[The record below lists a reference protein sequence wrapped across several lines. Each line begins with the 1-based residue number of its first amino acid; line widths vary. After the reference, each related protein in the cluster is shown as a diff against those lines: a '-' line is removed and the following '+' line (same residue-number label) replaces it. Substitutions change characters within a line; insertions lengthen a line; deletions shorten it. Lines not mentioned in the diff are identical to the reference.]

1 MTVTSN
7 AGAAAVGQHAA
18 LFELADATSGANL
31 LTGLQRPQ
39 PGALASHFG
48 HKQQP
53 QHPPTCP
60 HAAGARLPGGQHQAH
75 AAAPTPA
82 AQQSPRDGSAAQLNQ
97 QLGSLEAGDSLR
109 RTVLGLG
116 NDGTSGGTAG
126 HLPSPAAQAGQR
138 VGLGS
143 MVLRVGDMLQ
153 PQGEAHGDAT
163 LGERAANVLT
173 SLPFLALGWHMH
185 RQRLTPEGRHHA
197 VSMAAVGVAATL
209 YHASSGAARRL
220 ARKADYWTIAYT
232 SSAMVRP
239 SPTPISLQLFA
250 FCFYFGMGGTPLC
263 VCCGGH
269 VCVYASAPARLL
281 ALLRDPACPPGCALP
296 PTPSSPVQT
305 KALFADSPPL
315 RRAASLSLLAVPFR
329 PFAVSTANTV
339 LMQAEFARQAA
350 AHKAVRR
357 DLRRHYAAAA
367 LGVAAFFGEDLLTH
381 TGYSGFVHSAWH
393 CLAAYSMFTLN
404 GLLAHNER
412 QLLQRQ
418 ARAAAPATA
427 AKPLRRPL
435 HSSASSLPSYGG
447 GGKLAGGSPGTVSP

>member
-185 RQRLTPEGRHHA
+185 RWVPRL
-197 VSMAAVGVAATL
+197 
-209 YHASSGAARRL
+209 
-220 ARKADYWTIAYT
+220 
-232 SSAMVRP
+232 
-239 SPTPISLQLFA
+239 
-250 FCFYFGMGGTPLC
+250 
-263 VCCGGH
+263 
-269 VCVYASAPARLL
+269 
-281 ALLRDPACPPGCALP
+281 
-296 PTPSSPVQT
+296 
-305 KALFADSPPL
+305 
-315 RRAASLSLLAVPFR
+315 
-329 PFAVSTANTV
+329 
-339 LMQAEFARQAA
+339 
-350 AHKAVRR
+350 
-357 DLRRHYAAAA
+357 AAA
-367 LGVAAFFGEDLLTH
+367 L
-381 TGYSGFVHSAWH
+381 
-393 CLAAYSMFTLN
+393 C
-404 GLLAHNER
+404 
-412 QLLQRQ
+412 QLQ
-418 ARAAAPATA
+418 
-427 AKPLRRPL
+427 
-435 HSSASSLPSYGG
+435 GG
-447 GGKLAGGSPGTVSP
+447 GGGGLRACQVRSQRAAKGGGRHGRVVPFKPQRRRLSF